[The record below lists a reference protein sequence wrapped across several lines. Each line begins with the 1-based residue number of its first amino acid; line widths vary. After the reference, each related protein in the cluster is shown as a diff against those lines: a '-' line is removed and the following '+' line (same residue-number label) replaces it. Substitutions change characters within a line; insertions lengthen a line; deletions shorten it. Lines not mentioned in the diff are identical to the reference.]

1 MHLDKP
7 TYIVHVHVYV
17 GHFLTGARSQKT
29 IKIKRLSVLTCKTQ
43 KKTPVELEIIKNNNG
58 PGKKL
63 KLVFFLAETRT
74 RQCNR
79 VGVAGRE
86 KKG

>member
-43 KKTPVELEIIKNNNG
+43 KKRRPQWNWKTKTSIFFSRDANPAVELALPDVRRKDNVLN
-58 PGKKL
+58 
-63 KLVFFLAETRT
+63 
-74 RQCNR
+74 
-79 VGVAGRE
+79 
-86 KKG
+86 